1 MKKYIKFIL
10 PLITLTIV
18 IITIISVLRLNI
30 LPTKYLILFITAETI
45 LFLLSLLQLF
55 KNKILKVIGILISL
69 ITIILSIIGLKYSNE
84 TLNFFKNG
92 FNNNMEIKKY
102 NILVLKN
109 SNYEKLENLN
119 NVGYLNNVIDK
130 VDYLDEINIEE
141 KIEYKTIK
149 ELYEDLLNK
158 KVQSIIVEDSYI
170 ELLEDDY
177 EDILVKAKIIYS
189 FDITNKITIEKTTEL
204 KPINIYISGSDSRS
218 GLVEA
223 NSRTDVNM
231 IMTINPNTREILL
244 TSIPRDYYVQLH
256 GTTGYKDKLTHS
268 GIYGINMSKQTIE
281 DLFNIKIDYTIKV
294 GFNSVIDV
302 VDLIGGIDIYSD
314 KSFRTHCG
322 DGGAEIT
329 YVQEGYNHFTGP
341 QALSYARERYA
352 YIEGDNHRIQNQQ
365 QVLEAIITESFKSK
379 NVIKKYGE
387 FLDSFKNLYRT
398 DIPDTIIKQ
407 YIKNQLDD
415 NKAWTIEKQVVKGT
429 GDSNI
434 TYSMPGMY
442 LYVMIPDM
450 STVNKATENIN
461 EVLNH

>member
-18 IITIISVLRLNI
+18 IITIVSVLKLNI
-30 LPTKYLILFITAETI
+30 LPNKYLILFISGETL

-55 KNKILKVIGILISL
+55 KNKILKVIGILISI

-92 FNNNMEIKKY
+92 FSNNMEIKKY

-109 SNYEKLENLN
+109 SNYEKLEDLN